1 MWLPVLGH
9 VWGVCMMCFL
19 DRQRSRRQLSSNSA
33 TVYKHEG
40 RAIPLHSMHVPFA
53 LSAWVTR
60 TNSLDD
66 YAARATLNR
75 IVPGLQMH
83 AYKRGSYMR
92 FYDPERLAA

>member
-1 MWLPVLGH
+1 
-9 VWGVCMMCFL
+9 
-19 DRQRSRRQLSSNSA
+19 
-33 TVYKHEG
+33 
-40 RAIPLHSMHVPFA
+40 MHVPFA